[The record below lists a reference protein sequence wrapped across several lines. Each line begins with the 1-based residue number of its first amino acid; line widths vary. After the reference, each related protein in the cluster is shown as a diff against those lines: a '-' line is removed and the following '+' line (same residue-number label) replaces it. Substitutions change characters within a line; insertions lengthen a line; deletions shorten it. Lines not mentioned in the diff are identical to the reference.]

1 MFYLA
6 IFYSKPEY
14 MASNENLGLQWSVE
28 SMINTLACLVFPYG
42 QAEIENFHSEN
53 LPRFGMKIFEN
64 LILSS
69 NTSNMY
75 IKWKLKSYWI
85 QIWQKKIIFLEKI
98 WKNGKKNYFLDREFL
113 KKKFSN
119 ANFSEKFFY
128 NPNFFFFHQF

>member
-1 MFYLA
+1 MA
-6 IFYSKPEY
+6 IFHSKPEY

-42 QAEIENFHSEN
+42 QAEIAYFHGEN

-75 IKWKLKSYWI
+75 IKWDNTVTPGEELSVNTDR
-85 QIWQKKIIFLEKI
+85 FL
-98 WKNGKKNYFLDREFL
+98 R
-113 KKKFSN
+113 
-119 ANFSEKFFY
+119 NFGPIHTDGRRPEVCID
-128 NPNFFFFHQF
+128 